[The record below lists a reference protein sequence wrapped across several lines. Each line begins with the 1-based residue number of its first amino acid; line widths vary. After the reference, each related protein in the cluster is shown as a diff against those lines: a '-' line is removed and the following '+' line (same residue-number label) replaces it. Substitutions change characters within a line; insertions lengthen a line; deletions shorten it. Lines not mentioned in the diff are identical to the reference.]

1 MTVHRA
7 GRRRPLP
14 SKPFKK
20 ISKKSLEDSGKK
32 TADTP
37 STSESDLQGI
47 LMKVQEFIDMFQFE
61 EARDL
66 CSRAVLLSPENADIR
81 YQLGS
86 ICLELGDFQGGFE
99 NIRLSLNLEPETTP
113 DRFFAFAQLIP
124 GREAVQV
131 YEHGL
136 KVYSEQ
142 NESSAL
148 EFKRK
153 ASTAC
158 CAAAEIFMTDLCDDE
173 DAELQCAQWLERAL
187 QTDQSN
193 PEVYRL
199 LADLRMCQEKPEEA
213 REFVLKACQLWNE
226 ELARLMNPDETE
238 TEPACEPASAAYS
251 EIPSY
256 ESRISAAK
264 ILIELSQP
272 DLLDQAVNVLE
283 QLLREDD
290 SVLMTWYLLCFAL
303 KQQNPSNLAALEDA
317 IEGALRVSRRD
328 FHLQYP
334 SLHTE
339 DELVQ
344 EILAWMR
351 EFDLKIDLDAAEE
364 EEAEDELMELEAA
377 IEEAKKLDGGSS
389 DSS

>member
-14 SKPFKK
+14 AKSSFKK
-20 ISKKSLEDSGKK
+20 ILKTKKE
-32 TADTP
+32 
-37 STSESDLQGI
+37 SESVDTQDLEGI
-47 LMKVQEFIDMFQFE
+47 LTKVQELVDTFRFE

-66 CSRAVLLSPENADIR
+66 CSRAVLLSPEDADIR

-136 KVYSEQ
+136 KVYTEKHSDNTEM
-142 NESSAL
+142 

-153 ASTAC
+153 ISTAC
-158 CAAAEIFMTDLCDDE
+158 CAAAEIFMTDLCEDE
-173 DAELQCAQWLERAL
+173 DAEIQCGNWLDRAL
-187 QTDQSN
+187 EMDPTN
-193 PEVYRL
+193 PEVYRVV
-199 LADLRMCQEKPEEA
+199 ADLRMCQEKPEEA
-213 REFVLKACQLWNE
+213 RENVLKACSLWNG
-226 ELARLMNPDETE
+226 ELTRLMEDGGFE
-238 TEPACEPASAAYS
+238 A
-251 EIPSY
+251 PSY

-264 ILIELSQP
+264 ILIELSMFEET
-272 DLLDQAVNVLE
+272 VSVLE

-290 SVLMTWYLLCFAL
+290 SVLMTWYLLGFAL
-303 KQQNPSNLAALEDA
+303 KQIPTATAAFEDA

-328 FHLQYP
+328 GHLQYP
-334 SLHTE
+334 QLLSS

-344 EILAWMR
+344 EILGWMH
-351 EFDLKIDLDAAEE
+351 EINLQVDLDAEEEDDGVLDLEEAIREAEE
-364 EEAEDELMELEAA
+364 AQNAENAEDN
-377 IEEAKKLDGGSS
+377 
-389 DSS
+389 